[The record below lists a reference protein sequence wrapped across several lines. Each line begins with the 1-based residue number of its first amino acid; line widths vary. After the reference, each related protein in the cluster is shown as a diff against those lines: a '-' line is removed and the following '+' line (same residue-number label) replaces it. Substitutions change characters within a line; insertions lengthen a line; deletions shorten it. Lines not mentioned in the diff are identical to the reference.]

1 MLSGSFSVLSDSIF
15 FCMSLDQLSIAIKL
29 PARTDLVLLSAL
41 GVAGH
46 LPLLRLDHFF
56 DHISAYGSVL
66 FGSQVSVVS
75 VCKRNTQLVCYLIFE
90 NGQVRPLLPVQL
102 LC

>member
-1 MLSGSFSVLSDSIF
+1 MYIFYIKLKDVVWQFFSSVRQHL

-56 DHISAYGSVL
+56 
-66 FGSQVSVVS
+66 
-75 VCKRNTQLVCYLIFE
+75 K
-90 NGQVRPLLPVQL
+90 
-102 LC
+102 

>member
-29 PARTDLVLLSAL
+29 PAHTDLVLLSAL

-56 DHISAYGSVL
+56 
-66 FGSQVSVVS
+66 
-75 VCKRNTQLVCYLIFE
+75 K
-90 NGQVRPLLPVQL
+90 
-102 LC
+102 